1 MKSNLNANKKDLMWF
16 GHPCPIPQLDSLGES
31 LLEIP
36 LQKPHT
42 EIFSYKDAMQ
52 NEYQKWL
59 LKRLQNMSFHLIC
72 NLCDWSNFCSFII
85 KVLHTFSC
93 TIAEQKGDQ
102 GL

>member
-1 MKSNLNANKKDLMWF
+1 MWF
-16 GHPCPIPQLDSLGES
+16 VHPWPTPQLDSLGES

-42 EIFSYKDAMQ
+42 EIFSYKDAMA

-59 LKRLQNMSFHLIC
+59 LKHLQNMSFHLIYNPC
-72 NLCDWSNFCSFII
+72 EWSNFCSFIT
-85 KVLHTFSC
+85 KVLHTFSY
-93 TIAEQKGDQ
+93 TITEQKGDQ